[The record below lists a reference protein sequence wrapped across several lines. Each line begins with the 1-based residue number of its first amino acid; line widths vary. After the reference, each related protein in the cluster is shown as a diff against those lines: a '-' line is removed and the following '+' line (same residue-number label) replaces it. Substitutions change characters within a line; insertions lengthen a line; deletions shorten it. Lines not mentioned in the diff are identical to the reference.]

1 MSMKI
6 PGTFIN
12 TNRDALKEEVAERKR
27 KTEKH
32 YVQREYSNRMKH
44 DIKGATSPTV
54 AGHAS
59 KRSKESH
66 EAGGKKTTVK
76 DKTYDDIAIVRYRSY
91 ISDFTRIG
99 GVTWKNLRPQAMNED
114 YMMKDWFQKL
124 TGEERQVVEAL
135 RAA

>member
-32 YVQREYSNRMKH
+32 YVQREYSNRIKH
-44 DIKGATSPTV
+44 ELKGVTSPTV

-76 DKTYDDIAIVRYRSY
+76 DKTFDDIAIVRYRSY

-99 GVTWKNLRPQAMNED
+99 GVTWKNLRP
-114 YMMKDWFQKL
+114 
-124 TGEERQVVEAL
+124 
-135 RAA
+135 